1 MSKHSE
7 DSSLRCS
14 FCQKSQEAVGKLIS
28 SPNPYPRACICDEC
42 IGVCASILAD
52 DRAVPEET
60 PLIDSPHALL
70 THPLAPN
77 LMEAIER
84 WIHEESSGT
93 DGHSL
98 DDVYTIASQMV
109 ADVIDPNQ

>member
-1 MSKHSE
+1 MGKHSE

-14 FCQKSQEAVGKLIS
+14 FCQKSQNAVGKLIS
-28 SPNPYPRACICDEC
+28 SANPYPRACICDEC
-42 IGVCASILAD
+42 IGVCAYILAD
-52 DRAVPEET
+52 DKAET
-60 PLIDSPHALL
+60 AMPLADSPQALL

-84 WIHEESSGT
+84 WIREESSGA

-98 DDVYTIASQMV
+98 DDVYVIATQMV
-109 ADVIDPNQ
+109 TDPRFQRT

>member
-14 FCQKSQEAVGKLIS
+14 FCQKSQAIVGKLIS
-28 SPNPYPRACICDEC
+28 TPSDYPRAHICDEC
-42 IGVCASILAD
+42 ITVCASILED
-52 DRAVPEET
+52 DRAET
-60 PLIDSPHALL
+60 AMPLADSPHPLL

-84 WIHEESSGT
+84 WIREESSGT

-98 DDVYTIASQMV
+98 DDVYVIATQMV
-109 ADVIDPNQ
+109 TDPRFQRT